1 METLEERVAYLE
13 GKMEDHILGFVS
25 LRDSIGRLEHRVDAL
40 ADRMDARFENV
51 ERRFEAVDRRFEAI
65 DHRFELL
72 DDKMSRHFL
81 WLAGIQVTTLIG
93 VVGALLSRA

>member
-13 GKMEDHILGFVS
+13 GKMEEHSLGFVS

-51 ERRFEAVDRRFEAI
+51 ERRFEASDRK
-65 DHRFELL
+65 FELM

-81 WLAGIQVTTLIG
+81 WLVGIQVTTLIV
-93 VVGALLSRA
+93 VVGALLSRG